1 MPTDDPFWRSFSTL
15 ELNRSTPNLR
25 HHVEQN
31 GSRLSAGEFKRKRA
45 PGSTYD
51 VQSLRSR
58 ACSATSNGLDS
69 NQIHF
74 LFNKR
79 GSRSSITT
87 SSSHETSSPT
97 STASS
102 FSAQAETLT
111 RRNNVIMVAPHHG
124 RASGAGDS
132 RDSGRTS
139 VLEDQVEV
147 SVPTSPRPLGRQQTA
162 PSLPL
167 ATRLLYVGEL
177 VWQIDDTVFVGSQ
190 DAVANMNLLCRL
202 NIEFVCDLCNEDGE
216 EANRRRYD
224 CPCLCPRRSQHFR
237 YFVAMDV
244 PETEKKCIDSKIN
257 MTVLFDQFCDLVERG
272 RKAGK
277 SVLVC
282 SAKGR
287 NRAPAFCAA
296 YLISKERMT
305 RQQAVAKVLEQM
317 STMRP
322 APNISDFM
330 QRALMRYQTSKGIQ
344 GAHSITHTLP
354 LFSIKRTA
362 WT

>member
-1 MPTDDPFWRSFSTL
+1 MPRHSASSGSST
-15 ELNRSTPNLR
+15 STRP
-25 HHVEQN
+25 
-31 GSRLSAGEFKRKRA
+31 
-45 PGSTYD
+45 
-51 VQSLRSR
+51 QSIRSR
-58 ACSATSNGLDS
+58 ASSATSNGLDS

-79 GSRSSITT
+79 GSHSSITT
-87 SSSHETSSPT
+87 SSSQETSSPT
-97 STASS
+97 STTSS
-102 FSAQAETLT
+102 HSAQMEQIIKKSK
-111 RRNNVIMVAPHHG
+111 VIMVTPHTG
-124 RASGAGDS
+124 RGSLQIDRKDFSERFGA
-132 RDSGRTS
+132 
-139 VLEDQVEV
+139 VEDTEGVQLC
-147 SVPTSPRPLGRQQTA
+147 SQRPLAKQLTA

-167 ATRLLYVGEL
+167 ATKLLYVGEV
-177 VWQIDDTVFVGSQ
+177 VWQIDDIVYVGSQ

-244 PETEKKCIDSKIN
+244 PETEKKCIDSKVN

-296 YLISKERMT
+296 YLISKERMS

-330 QRALMRYQTSKGIQ
+330 QRALMRYQSSKGIQ
-344 GAHSITHTLP
+344 GVHDTSHTIP

>member
-1 MPTDDPFWRSFSTL
+1 LAEQVSWRIKPKNLYLPLQGPWEDNKPPRVYLLPHDFFTL
-15 ELNRSTPNLR
+15 ENLF
-25 HHVEQN
+25 
-31 GSRLSAGEFKRKRA
+31 G
-45 PGSTYD
+45 
-51 VQSLRSR
+51 
-58 ACSATSNGLDS
+58 
-69 NQIHF
+69 
-74 LFNKR
+74 
-79 GSRSSITT
+79 
-87 SSSHETSSPT
+87 
-97 STASS
+97 
-102 FSAQAETLT
+102 
-111 RRNNVIMVAPHHG
+111 
-124 RASGAGDS
+124 
-132 RDSGRTS
+132 
-139 VLEDQVEV
+139 
-147 SVPTSPRPLGRQQTA
+147 RPLGRQQTA

-305 RQQAVAKVLEQM
+305 RQQAVAKVLEQVKITFHHCYF
-317 STMRP
+317 STDLRFTLGKNHYFIAITQPSRSCAQSIDGME
-322 APNISDFM
+322 SDN
-330 QRALMRYQTSKGIQ
+330 
-344 GAHSITHTLP
+344 
-354 LFSIKRTA
+354 LFSMGAGEGPEEKRA
-362 WT
+362 

>member
-1 MPTDDPFWRSFSTL
+1 MSQSSS
-15 ELNRSTPNLR
+15 STP
-25 HHVEQN
+25 
-31 GSRLSAGEFKRKRA
+31 STSSAR
-45 PGSTYD
+45 P
-51 VQSLRSR
+51 QSLRSR

-79 GSRSSITT
+79 GSRTSITT

-102 FSAQAETLT
+102 QSAQIESAA
-111 RRNNVIMVAPHHG
+111 RRNNVIVVAPIHLNHF
-124 RASGAGDS
+124 RFH
-132 RDSGRTS
+132 
-139 VLEDQVEV
+139 
-147 SVPTSPRPLGRQQTA
+147 
-162 PSLPL
+162 
-167 ATRLLYVGEL
+167 
-177 VWQIDDTVFVGSQ
+177 IDDTVFVGSQ

-244 PETEKKCIDSKIN
+244 PETEKRCIDSKIN

-287 NRAPAFCAA
+287 NRAPTFCAA
-296 YLISKERMT
+296 YLICKERMT

-317 STMRP
+317 SSMRP

-330 QRALMRYQTSKGIQ
+330 QRALMRYQSAKGIQ
-344 GAHSITHTLP
+344 GDHNMAHTIP
-354 LFSIKRTA
+354 LFSVKRTA

>member
-1 MPTDDPFWRSFSTL
+1 MIGFIS
-15 ELNRSTPNLR
+15 
-25 HHVEQN
+25 
-31 GSRLSAGEFKRKRA
+31 
-45 PGSTYD
+45 
-51 VQSLRSR
+51 
-58 ACSATSNGLDS
+58 
-69 NQIHF
+69 
-74 LFNKR
+74 
-79 GSRSSITT
+79 
-87 SSSHETSSPT
+87 ETSSPT

-102 FSAQAETLT
+102 HSAQIEHAV
-111 RRNNVIMVAPHHG
+111 RRSNVIMVAPHVHHVSYFTVFG
-124 RASGAGDS
+124 YCSSISSIFALYNHKDTRPASRLKRERSLPTDQ
-132 RDSGRTS
+132 RDVERSGGT
-139 VLEDQVEV
+139 DDVEEHRL
-147 SVPTSPRPLGRQQTA
+147 TSPRPLGRQQTA

-237 YFVAMDV
+237 YFLAMDV
-244 PETEKKCIDSKIN
+244 PETEKKCIDTKIN

-305 RQQAVAKVLEQM
+305 RQQAVAKVIEQM

-322 APNISDFM
+322 APNISDYM
-330 QRALMRYQTSKGIQ
+330 QRALMRYQSSKGIQ
-344 GAHSITHTLP
+344 GAHNVAHTIP

>member
-1 MPTDDPFWRSFSTL
+1 MPTYPNDDPFWKSYSTT

-25 HHVEQN
+25 HNVERCV
-31 GSRLSAGEFKRKRA
+31 SRLSAGAYKH
-45 PGSTYD
+45 S
-51 VQSLRSR
+51 QSLRSR
-58 ACSATSNGLDS
+58 ASSATSNGLDS

-79 GSRSSITT
+79 GSRSSLATT
-87 SSSHETSSPT
+87 SSHDTSSPT

-102 FSAQAETLT
+102 HSMPMDQVV
-111 RRNNVIMVAPHHG
+111 RRSNVIMVAPH
-124 RASGAGDS
+124 GARS
-132 RDSGRTS
+132 SLNNERRDSGEKSTTEES
-139 VLEDQVEV
+139 DETQV
-147 SVPTSPRPLGRQQTA
+147 SSPRPFGRQMTA

-167 ATRLLYVGEL
+167 ATKLLYVGEV
-177 VWQIDDTVFVGSQ
+177 VWQIDDTVYVGSQ

-224 CPCLCPRRSQHFR
+224 CPCLCPRRSKHFR

-244 PETEKKCIDSKIN
+244 PETEKKCIDSKVN

-277 SVLVC
+277 CVLVC

-296 YLISKERMT
+296 YLISKERMS

-317 STMRP
+317 NTMRP

-330 QRALMRYQTSKGIQ
+330 QRALMRYQASKGIQ
-344 GAHSITHTLP
+344 GAPDTSHTLP

>member
-1 MPTDDPFWRSFSTL
+1 
-15 ELNRSTPNLR
+15 
-25 HHVEQN
+25 
-31 GSRLSAGEFKRKRA
+31 
-45 PGSTYD
+45 
-51 VQSLRSR
+51 
-58 ACSATSNGLDS
+58 
-69 NQIHF
+69 
-74 LFNKR
+74 
-79 GSRSSITT
+79 
-87 SSSHETSSPT
+87 
-97 STASS
+97 
-102 FSAQAETLT
+102 
-111 RRNNVIMVAPHHG
+111 G
-124 RASGAGDS
+124 RASAHGDIAE
-132 RDSGRTS
+132 SGRTGPP
-139 VLEDQVEV
+139 EDQDEGTAVC
-147 SVPTSPRPLGRQQTA
+147 SPPPLERQKTA

-216 EANRRRYD
+216 EVNRRRYD

-296 YLISKERMT
+296 YLISKERMN
-305 RQQAVAKVLEQM
+305 RQQAVAKVLEQVNNHFKYYFFWNCH
-317 STMRP
+317 RP
-322 APNISDFM
+322 SSEL
-330 QRALMRYQTSKGIQ
+330 QRRFCYYFKKQRTSPDNE
-344 GAHSITHTLP
+344 S
-354 LFSIKRTA
+354 
-362 WT
+362 

>member
-1 MPTDDPFWRSFSTL
+1 MVFKYSGISCDWVHTTL
-15 ELNRSTPNLR
+15 
-25 HHVEQN
+25 
-31 GSRLSAGEFKRKRA
+31 
-45 PGSTYD
+45 D
-51 VQSLRSR
+51 QSLRSR
-58 ACSATSNGLDS
+58 ASSATSNGLDS

-97 STASS
+97 STTSS
-102 FSAQAETLT
+102 HSVQIDPAARKT
-111 RRNNVIMVAPHHG
+111 NVIMVAPHAG
-124 RASGAGDS
+124 RGSLQIERKDS
-132 RDSGRTS
+132 SERQGGSDETDDGQ
-139 VLEDQVEV
+139 LC
-147 SVPTSPRPLGRQQTA
+147 SPRPFGRQHTA

-167 ATRLLYVGEL
+167 ATKLLYVGEV
-177 VWQIDDTVFVGSQ
+177 VWQIDDTVYVGSQ

-216 EANRRRYD
+216 EANSFRRRYD

-244 PETEKKCIDSKIN
+244 PETEKKCIDSKVN

-296 YLISKERMT
+296 YLISKEKMS

-317 STMRP
+317 NTMRP

-330 QRALMRYQTSKGIQ
+330 QRSLMRYQSAKGIQ
-344 GAHSITHTLP
+344 GVHDTSHTIP

>member
-1 MPTDDPFWRSFSTL
+1 
-15 ELNRSTPNLR
+15 
-25 HHVEQN
+25 
-31 GSRLSAGEFKRKRA
+31 
-45 PGSTYD
+45 
-51 VQSLRSR
+51 
-58 ACSATSNGLDS
+58 
-69 NQIHF
+69 
-74 LFNKR
+74 
-79 GSRSSITT
+79 
-87 SSSHETSSPT
+87 
-97 STASS
+97 
-102 FSAQAETLT
+102 
-111 RRNNVIMVAPHHG
+111 MVAPHVHHG
-124 RASGAGDS
+124 RGSLPTDQRDVERSGGTD
-132 RDSGRTS
+132 D
-139 VLEDQVEV
+139 VEEHRL
-147 SVPTSPRPLGRQQTA
+147 TSPRPLGRQQTA

-237 YFVAMDV
+237 YFLAMDV
-244 PETEKKCIDSKIN
+244 PETEKKCIDTKIN

-305 RQQAVAKVLEQM
+305 RQQAVAKVIEQM

-322 APNISDFM
+322 APNISDYM
-330 QRALMRYQTSKGIQ
+330 QRALMRYQSSKGIQ
-344 GAHSITHTLP
+344 GAHNVAHTIP

>member
-1 MPTDDPFWRSFSTL
+1 MFRNSVGFPL
-15 ELNRSTPNLR
+15 INEI
-25 HHVEQN
+25 
-31 GSRLSAGEFKRKRA
+31 
-45 PGSTYD
+45 
-51 VQSLRSR
+51 VQSELRAGYFSQSLQSR

-87 SSSHETSSPT
+87 SSSHENMELIALIPLVDITHNCAT
-97 STASS
+97 CK
-102 FSAQAETLT
+102 
-111 RRNNVIMVAPHHG
+111 IKHG
-124 RASGAGDS
+124 GEV
-132 RDSGRTS
+132 
-139 VLEDQVEV
+139 VLN
-147 SVPTSPRPLGRQQTA
+147 
-162 PSLPL
+162 
-167 ATRLLYVGEL
+167 
-177 VWQIDDTVFVGSQ
+177 DTVFVGSQ
-190 DAVANMNLLCRL
+190 DSVANMNLLCRL

-216 EANRRRYD
+216 EVNRRRYD

-305 RQQAVAKVLEQM
+305 RQQAVAKVLEQHIMFQM
-317 STMRP
+317 SSMRP

-330 QRALMRYQTSKGIQ
+330 QRALMRYQSSKGIQ
-344 GAHSITHTLP
+344 GAHSIAHTIP